1 MSHPK
6 TDKKLS
12 ELLSE
17 LKADYLGKLPEKIL
31 VLKSHHQSKKWIEL
45 EEEFHK
51 LKGTGKTYGFPDISV
66 VCEKLEFLIQ
76 QENLS
81 QQKFTQLCPIVDES
95 IQLLEQMYQAYARQ
109 ENLSLHEVPI
119 LKTLDNLQAQAKTQ
133 GPKKPRFGD
142 NG

>member
-1 MSHPK
+1 MSIHDVLAELRK
-6 TDKKLS
+6 TYLEALPGRADGI
-12 ELLSE
+12 ERLLQE
-17 LKADYLGKLPEKIL
+17 GKYNE
-31 VLKSHHQSKKWIEL
+31 VET
-45 EEEFHK
+45 EFHK

-81 QQKFTQLCPIVDES
+81 QKKFTQLCPIVDES